1 MNGNQLFAS
10 VAFKIKQIG
19 KAGIVSAEEP
29 HSITRWHMT
38 HKILWPELELH
49 YLLLELPEAAQDMHD
64 SLTAGFELFIT
75 VKTVHQIWQGT
86 SSYAAQKENHS
97 FKLDA
102 KKFKLFMV
110 VLFLSS
116 YIPYPRCSMYWKM
129 TEDSRNTT
137 ITSLFSR
144 NRFVNVMRYLHLVD
158 NNNLDAS
165 DEFAKIRPLFNLLNE
180 KCLKKLIPER
190 NKRIDKVPY

>member
-1 MNGNQLFAS
+1 
-10 VAFKIKQIG
+10 
-19 KAGIVSAEEP
+19 
-29 HSITRWHMT
+29 
-38 HKILWPELELH
+38 
-49 YLLLELPEAAQDMHD
+49 MHD

-102 KKFKLFMV
+102 KEFKLFMA

-158 NNNLDAS
+158 NNNLDAI
-165 DEFAKIRPLFNLLNE
+165 DEFAKIRTLFNLLNE
-180 KCLKKLIPER
+180 EC
-190 NKRIDKVPY
+190 